1 MKFRV
6 SSVVTLQYVYIFVE
20 FNKLFPRLMKKERSF
35 NHFNLKTL
43 QKYASFICLIHSHEK
58 TCDFLF
64 YFFGFF
70 ACVRLRYEFLL
81 KRKNKTLFVYSK
93 NALFSFF
100 ELEKCIFRKNPSI
113 RSTKEKNSK
122 TNKEKKALR
131 GLLTFQNS
139 IKVEG
144 SVEPSVCKPC
154 PKGLQDVL

>member
-35 NHFNLKTL
+35 NHFNLKTS

-70 ACVRLRYEFLL
+70 ACVRLHYEFF
-81 KRKNKTLFVYSK
+81 KRKNKTLFVFSK

-113 RSTKEKNSK
+113 RSTKEKK
-122 TNKEKKALR
+122 TQKQTMKKEK
-131 GLLTFQNS
+131 
-139 IKVEG
+139 
-144 SVEPSVCKPC
+144 SVKGASHL
-154 PKGLQDVL
+154 PKQHQGRRFRRAERMQTMPRRLA

>member
-35 NHFNLKTL
+35 NHFNLKTS

-64 YFFGFF
+64 YFFGF
-70 ACVRLRYEFLL
+70 LRVLDYIMSFF

-93 NALFSFF
+93 NALFFLF
-100 ELEKCIFRKNPSI
+100 
-113 RSTKEKNSK
+113 
-122 TNKEKKALR
+122 
-131 GLLTFQNS
+131 
-139 IKVEG
+139 
-144 SVEPSVCKPC
+144 
-154 PKGLQDVL
+154 